1 MGELRF
7 EGRVAIVTG
16 AGRGLGREEAL
27 LLARRGA
34 AVVVN
39 DLGGETNGTGSSK
52 DPANEVVAQITAEGG
67 KAVASFANVAT
78 DDGAAAI
85 VKAAI
90 DAFGRLDILVNN
102 AGITVAGPIEDYRTE
117 DFERVVDVHLGGTFR
132 MCRAAWPHMVRNNYG
147 RIVNTS
153 SSSIVGFGLMC
164 GYTAAKGGIF
174 GFTNGVAKEGK
185 PHGILANTIF
195 PGGGT
200 RMIYASTTTGPERAF
215 LEGLDPALVAPPVA
229 YLAHESCTM
238 TGQGISAVGKE
249 VSRIFIGKTVG
260 YLNPD
265 LTLEDVAANIEQ
277 ICSLD
282 GYAVPGGVG
291 SWK

>member
-1 MGELRF
+1 MSELRF

-39 DLGGETNGTGSSK
+39 DLGGEYDGTGSSK
-52 DPANEVVAQITAEGG
+52 DPANEVVAQIVAEGG
-67 KAVASFANVAT
+67 QAVASFDNVAT
-78 DDGAAAI
+78 DDGAASI

-90 DAFGRLDILVNN
+90 DTFGRLDILVNN
-102 AGITVAGPIEDYRTE
+102 AGITVSAPIDEVRTE
-117 DFERVVDVHLGGTFR
+117 DFERVVDVHVGGTFR
-132 MCRAAWPHMVRNNYG
+132 MCRAAWPHMVSNKYG

-153 SSSIVGFGLMC
+153 SSSIMGFGLMS

-200 RMIYASTTTGPERAF
+200 RMINASTTTGPERAF
-215 LEGLDPALVAPPVA
+215 LEGLSPALVAPPVA
-229 YLAHESCTM
+229 YLAHESCRM

-249 VSRIFIGKTVG
+249 VSRIFLGKTAG
-260 YLNPD
+260 YVNPD
-265 LTLEDVAANIEQ
+265 LTLEDVAANIDQ
-277 ICSLD
+277 ICSLE
-282 GYAVPGGVG
+282 GYAVPSGVG